1 MPKWLTWTL
10 IVVVLGIA
18 IWLLCKG
25 GKKIVPFI
33 LSTSA
38 DTVEVIRDSVGVYH
52 VDSSDKLV
60 RVHSSGHVL
69 WTFVPDGAVDSAV
82 AIFDPS
88 GGNHPFLN
96 TRFEFSA
103 GNVSSD
109 SIVVAPDTSH
119 TYVYRI
125 TIFLH
130 PPANPDTVN
139 ADPGIIIED

>member
-10 IVVVLGIA
+10 IA
-18 IWLLCKG
+18 IILLILMWFLFKG
-25 GKKIVPFI
+25 GKKVMPFI
-33 LSTSA
+33 LSASP
-38 DTVEVIRDSVGVYH
+38 DTVEVIRDTVGVYH

-60 RVHSSGHVL
+60 RVHVGGHVL
-69 WTFVPDGAVDSAV
+69 WTFVPDAAVDSAV

-88 GGNHPFLN
+88 GGNHPFLS

-103 GNVSSD
+103 GSVSSD

-119 TYVYRI
+119 TYTYRI

-130 PPANPDTVN
+130 PPAHPDTVN